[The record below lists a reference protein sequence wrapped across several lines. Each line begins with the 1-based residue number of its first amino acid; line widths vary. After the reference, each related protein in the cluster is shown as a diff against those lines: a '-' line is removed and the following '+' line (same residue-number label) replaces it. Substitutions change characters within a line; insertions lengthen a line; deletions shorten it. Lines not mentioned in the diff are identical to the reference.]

1 MIYYLWFIKEGNT
14 MKHISLTLATILS
27 MAFTQAI
34 ANPRAMEAFQFIVDG
49 DIRDPLITDISFSNC
64 KSQVTVNTIILG
76 TITIKHNWNEVIWNS
91 QNYYIN
97 DNGKKELMLS
107 CRTSCAEYM
116 GDAAELMSLASLMT
130 GIEITNSI
138 RLEIG
143 ASQMRVSRALQDLQ
157 DECPGVNSKY

>member
-1 MIYYLWFIKEGNT
+1 MNR
-14 MKHISLTLATILS
+14 ISLTLSTILS

-34 ANPRAMEAFQFIVDG
+34 ADPKALEAFQFIVDG

-76 TITIKHNWNEVIWNS
+76 TITIKHNWNEAIWNS

-97 DNGKKELMLS
+97 DNEKIELMLS
-107 CRTSCAEYM
+107 CRTTCAEYM
-116 GDAAELMSLASLMT
+116 GEAAELMSLASLMT
-130 GIEITNSI
+130 GIELTKSI

-143 ASQMRVSRALQDLQ
+143 ASQMRVNRALQDLR
-157 DECPGVNSKY
+157 DECPGVSSKY